1 MNLDHYSS
9 VLSLSEALCVCKD
22 ETVRAPLTRLVCVKA
37 FVKLKKKNKKKN
49 INRLFKSFEWLKSF
63 YSR

>member
-22 ETVRAPLTRLVCVKA
+22 ETVRAPLTRLVYVKA
-37 FVKLKKKNKKKN
+37 FVKLKKKNEKKEHKPAV
-49 INRLFKSFEWLKSF
+49 
-63 YSR
+63 